1 MTSAVG
7 GKGTLA
13 GSTCIGDGGLMVGV
27 AGATGWAAGATV
39 DWFAEGWG
47 GAGAAGVIVKEGDE
61 KNWGG
66 S

>member
-7 GKGTLA
+7 SRGTLA
-13 GSTCIGDGGLMVGV
+13 GSTCIGDGGLVVRV
-27 AGATGWAAGATV
+27 ASLATGAAA
-39 DWFAEGWG
+39 W
-47 GAGAAGVIVKEGDE
+47 GAGADGIMRERDE

>member
-7 GKGTLA
+7 SRGTSA
-13 GSTCIGDGGLMVGV
+13 GSTCIGNSSLTVGV
-27 AGATGWAAGATV
+27 AGLAVGAAV
-39 DWFAEGWG
+39 G
-47 GAGAAGVIVKEGDE
+47 GAGADGVIVKEGDE

>member
-1 MTSAVG
+1 MTSAEG

-13 GSTCIGDGGLMVGV
+13 GSTCIGDGGLT
-27 AGATGWAAGATV
+27 AGAGGVTGLAAGATV
-39 DWFAEGWG
+39 GWVAEG
-47 GAGAAGVIVKEGDE
+47 AGIDGVTVREGDE